1 MKSNPPVEVE
11 GQRGRLHREIISL
24 ALPALGSLVAEPLF
38 TLADSAMVGHLG
50 TGELAGLA
58 LASTLL
64 LTIVGLCI
72 FLAYTTT
79 SATARKIGAGD
90 TPGALRDG
98 VDGMWLAIVL
108 GCALALGLELAS
120 DAIVAVFTPD
130 AAAVPHAVS
139 YLRTAA
145 GGLPGMLLVLAA
157 TGVLRG
163 MLDTRTPLVVA
174 AVGAAVNVALN
185 ATFIY
190 GFHLGVAGSGLG
202 TAVTQTGMGVVLA
215 AAVVRH
221 TRRHGVSI
229 RPHGAGILRSTR
241 AGIPLFIRTGTLRLA
256 ILATVTV
263 VTAMG
268 AIELASY
275 QIINSLWALT
285 ALILDALAI
294 AAQALVGQ
302 SLGAGD
308 RRRVHHMVRIMVR
321 WGITTGMVLGVVM
334 LALAPVGAQLFTSDP
349 QVHQTTWPALVISGV
364 CMPLAGWVFILDGIL
379 IGAGDGRYLAWAGV
393 ITLVVYLPV
402 LGVIHWLAPTGARG
416 VAWLWLSFALVFMA
430 ARAATTAWRARGDA
444 WMATATN

>member
-1 MKSNPPVEVE
+1 MKPNPPVELE
-11 GQRGRLHREIISL
+11 GTQRGLHREIISL

-50 TGELAGLA
+50 THELAGLA

-98 VDGMWLAIVL
+98 IDGMWLAIVL
-108 GCALALGLELAS
+108 GVVLAGVLELA
-120 DAIVAVFTPD
+120 AYPVVAVFAPD
-130 AAAVPHAVS
+130 GAALPHAVS
-139 YLRTAA
+139 YLRAA
-145 GGLPGMLLVLAA
+145 AWGLPGMLLVLAA

-163 MLDTRTPLVVA
+163 MLDTRTPLIVA
-174 AVGAAVNVALN
+174 ASGAGLNVALN
-185 ATFIY
+185 AFLIY
-190 GFHLGVAGSGLG
+190 GLNLGVAGSGLG
-202 TAVTQTGMGVVLA
+202 TAITQSLMGAYLAGAVL
-215 AAVVRH
+215 RH
-221 TRRHGVSI
+221 ARRHRVS
-229 RPHGAGILRSTR
+229 PTPKGAGILRSTR

-256 ILATVTV
+256 ILATVAV

-275 QIINSLWALT
+275 QIINTLWALT
-285 ALILDALAI
+285 SLILDALAI

-308 RRRVHHMVRIMVR
+308 KRRVHQMVRIMVR
-321 WGITTGMVLGVVM
+321 WGVVTGIVVGLIM
-334 LALAPVGAQLFTSDP
+334 LAIAGIIPHLFTSDSA
-349 QVHQTTWPALVISGV
+349 VHAAAWPALIVSGL

-379 IGAGDGRYLAWAGV
+379 IGAGDGRYLAWAGI
-393 ITLVVYLPV
+393 ITLVVYLPA
-402 LGVIHWLAPTGARG
+402 LAVISWLDLSGASG
-416 VAWLWLSFALVFMA
+416 VAWLWASFALVFMG
-430 ARAATTAWRARGDA
+430 ARAATTALRARGEA
-444 WMATATN
+444 WMHAAVS